1 VKSRLLM
8 ATLATVLFLP
18 SLAHAA
24 WRDNPYRDPDAPCFR
39 WPAKDM
45 DGDGVWDRIDHC
57 VFTPKG
63 CHVDQNG
70 CSLDGDGDGVCDG
83 LDQCPNT
90 PPGMAVDENGCHEG
104 AGAMKETKSPPPTA
118 KEVEKPKPKP
128 EPVSPPQTES
138 ERQLI
143 ATGRIRLENVYFET
157 ESAKLLPESEASLN
171 EAGQALEKFP
181 YLKIEVE
188 GHTDTRGSETYNM
201 RLSQARAEAVR
212 AYLLEHFKL
221 DPGNYTAHGYG
232 ESRPETKERNQEEL
246 LRNRR
251 VVLTV
256 TNPEELP
263 KGVQLE
269 HKE

>member
-1 VKSRLLM
+1 M
-8 ATLATVLFLP
+8 AMLAIVLFVPTLG
-18 SLAHAA
+18 HAA

-39 WPAKDM
+39 WPARDY
-45 DGDGVWDRIDHC
+45 DGDGVWDRVDHC
-57 VFTPKG
+57 PGTKKG
-63 CHVDQNG
+63 CVVDRFG
-70 CSLDGDGDGVCDG
+70 CAIDGDNDGVCDG
-83 LDQCPNT
+83 LDKCPNT
-90 PPGMAVDENGCHEG
+90 PPGMIVDEYGCHEG
-104 AGAMKETKSPPPTA
+104 AGAMKDTGGGTPIA
-118 KEVEKPKPKP
+118 KEIEKPRPKP
-128 EPVSPPQTES
+128 QPVSPPQTEA

-157 ESAKLLPESEASLN
+157 NSAKLLPESETSLN

-188 GHTDTRGSETYNM
+188 GHTDTRGSDAYNM

-212 AYLLEHFKL
+212 AYMLERFKL
-221 DPGNYTAHGYG
+221 TAANYTARGFG
-232 ESRPETKERNQEEL
+232 ESRPETKERNEEEM

-263 KGVQLE
+263 KGVEVQHNE
-269 HKE
+269 